1 MTLMTGPSKL
11 IKQSSKAAVL
21 LWFSVMLVL
30 DVSSVIIILRS
41 VKLAECR
48 GEWSFV

>member
-1 MTLMTGPSKL
+1 MMGPSKL

-41 VKLAECR
+41 INLAEFR
-48 GEWSFV
+48 GKWSLV